1 MLQAPLFLGLKFRFR
16 VQGSDGFRVEGLGL
30 EGFRVWGV

>member
-16 VQGSDGFRVEGLGL
+16 VQGSDGFRVEGFGA
-30 EGFRVWGV
+30 